1 MQLPGGFSPY
11 PELPTITKVEVEV
24 EVEVIPRA
32 PLMPMGFSYM
42 SLVMKGL
49 TLLTPFLIRI
59 RPVNSL
65 VLPFT
70 VSFNRMKRGSL
81 WLFSTVFLTVYP
93 SGLLCRGGR
102 GGAQGAPPGGSGKG
116 APSFFSIIRVSLLLW
131 IVPS

>member
-102 GGAQGAPPGGSGKG
+102 GGAQGAPYL
-116 APSFFSIIRVSLLLW
+116 APPPL
-131 IVPS
+131 